1 MIESGGILGHLLVAI
16 PQVVFLAGK
25 EALKRYIS
33 LASKLTPKLA
43 EKATKYYINK
53 GIN

>member
-1 MIESGGILGHLLVAI
+1 MIQSGGILGHLLVAI

-25 EALKRYIS
+25 EALKRGIS

-43 EKATKYYINK
+43 EKQQNIILKK
-53 GIN
+53 E